1 MGTPFT
7 VEIPYDQLM
16 LLVMGLF
23 MFVGATRGMHREAIT
38 TVGLVVL
45 SALLIEPGLAG
56 PIIGYLSN
64 LVRLIVAFIVSHFSV
79 NPKVLLDTYANISVP
94 FTAENPYAFLIFAL
108 VAFVLLSYT
117 SRGAKDATALSR
129 LLGGLLGLFNG
140 FLVISLFKEYIVKY
154 IQTRSPSLTVAGPP
168 PQVSMALKGLPQ
180 TGTLTGSSLQLVLV
194 ILGAVAALLFLSSVF
209 GLSLKADRKDK
220 KG

>member
-1 MGTPFT
+1 VGTPFT

-45 SALLIEPGLAG
+45 AALLVEPGLAG

-64 LVRLIVAFIVSHFSV
+64 LVRLLVAFFVSHFSV
-79 NPKVLLDTYANISVP
+79 NPKVLLDTYANITVP
-94 FTAENPYAFLIFAL
+94 FTADNPYAFLIFAL
-108 VAFVLLSYT
+108 VGFVLLSYT
-117 SRGAKDATALSR
+117 SRGSQNATALSR

-154 IQTRSPSLTVAGPP
+154 IQTRSPTVAVAGPP
-168 PQVSMALKGLPQ
+168 AQVSVALKGLPLA
-180 TGTLTGSSLQLVLV
+180 GPLTGGSLQFVVV
-194 ILGAVAALLFLSSVF
+194 ILGALAALLILSSVF
-209 GLSLKADRKDK
+209 GMSLQADKKDK

>member
-7 VEIPYDQLM
+7 VEIPYDQLL

-45 SALLIEPGLAG
+45 SALLVEPALAG
-56 PIIGYLSN
+56 PIVGYLSN

-94 FTAENPYAFLIFAL
+94 FGTDNPYAFLIFAL
-108 VAFVLLSYT
+108 IAFVLLSYT
-117 SRGAKDATALSR
+117 SRGNKDVTALSR

-154 IQTRSPSLTVAGPP
+154 IQKRSPSVAVLGPP
-168 PQVSMALKGLPQ
+168 PQVSVALKGMP
-180 TGTLTGSSLQLVLV
+180 LTGPLSGGSLQFVV
-194 ILGAVAALLFLSSVF
+194 IILGAVAALMILSSVF
-209 GLSLKADRKDK
+209 NLSLKPDKKDK

>member
-38 TVGLVVL
+38 TIGLVVL
-45 SALLIEPGLAG
+45 AALLIEPGLAG
-56 PIIGYLSN
+56 PIVGYLSN
-64 LVRLIVAFIVSHFSV
+64 LVRLIVAFIVSHFTV
-79 NPKVLLDTYANISVP
+79 NPKVLLDTYATISVP
-94 FTAENPYAFLIFAL
+94 FTAQNPYAFLIFAL
-108 VAFVLLSYT
+108 VGFVLLSYT
-117 SRGAKDATALSR
+117 SRGSQDATALSR

-154 IQTRSPSLTVAGPP
+154 IQTRSPTVAIAGPP
-168 PQVSMALKGLPQ
+168 SQVSVALKSLPA
-180 TGTLTGSSLQLVLV
+180 GGPLTGNSLQLVVV
-194 ILGAVAALLFLSSVF
+194 ILGAVAALLILSSVF
-209 GLSLKADRKDK
+209 GISLTAAKKDRK
-220 KG
+220 G